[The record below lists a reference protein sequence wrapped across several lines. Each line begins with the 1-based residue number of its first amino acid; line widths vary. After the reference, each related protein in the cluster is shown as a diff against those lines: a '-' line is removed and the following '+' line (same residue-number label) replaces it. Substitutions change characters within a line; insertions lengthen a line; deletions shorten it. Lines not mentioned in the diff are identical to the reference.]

1 MNSTFDP
8 LVGQVL
14 DDRYEIV
21 AKIARGGMATVYRA
35 RDLRLSRQVAIKVMR
50 SDLGEDDEFAAKFDR
65 EARAAAVLGHPNVV
79 SIFDQGSSEG
89 KPYIVMEYIEGETLR
104 KVISREAPMSPERA
118 LDVFEQVAA
127 ALAAA
132 HEAGVVHRDIKPEN
146 VLIAERGQ
154 VKVADFGLA
163 RQVGSP
169 QMTATG
175 VLVGTASY
183 LPPELVTHSRP
194 DGRSDVYSAG
204 VVLFELLTGKKP
216 HTGENNYQIA
226 YRHVNVDIEKPSERL
241 AEIGHAADWPIPD
254 YVDTL
259 VLAATARDPRAR
271 IVDGRELL
279 TAVRRAKLELA
290 RGGGRD
296 NPALAAALLPD
307 SPPEEDPQ
315 PVRPRTVDR
324 PRPASGPT
332 PETIVVRR
340 EQWRATSPSVTPV
353 PAPEVAPVSPSSP
366 SSYDRPRSQ
375 RTPVFP
381 QLHVSQ
387 DPVHRRRRGAL
398 LLALVILV
406 TAGLGVGSWWWTAG
420 RFTTVPPL
428 AAMNEVKAN
437 EAAAANAVE
446 LVLSWEHSE
455 SVPKGQVISTDPGAG
470 ERVLRN
476 ATVQVVMSL
485 GPERYP
491 MPQVVGLTRDQAE
504 KAITDGRMVVGKVKE
519 SWSETKPV
527 GEVLKASE
535 KEGEQ
540 LKKGTEITL
549 TVSKGPEPIRFPDL
563 VDAPAEEAKK
573 QLDELGFEVKPSE
586 EHSSTVEAGR
596 VIRQDP
602 RTGEGKRGDTVNL
615 VVSLGPEMIE
625 IPSVRLKSSGE
636 AEKILKDLGFEV
648 AIERNSDFPIP
659 LDLASGTDPGEG
671 KTAPKGSTITL
682 FVT

>member
-1 MNSTFDP
+1 MSFD
-8 LVGQVL
+8 L
-14 DDRYEIV
+14 
-21 AKIARGGMATVYRA
+21 AT
-35 RDLRLSRQVAIKVMR
+35 
-50 SDLGEDDEFAAKFDR
+50 
-65 EARAAAVLGHPNVV
+65 
-79 SIFDQGSSEG
+79 
-89 KPYIVMEYIEGETLR
+89 
-104 KVISREAPMSPERA
+104 
-118 LDVFEQVAA
+118 
-127 ALAAA
+127 
-132 HEAGVVHRDIKPEN
+132 
-146 VLIAERGQ
+146 
-154 VKVADFGLA
+154 
-163 RQVGSP
+163 
-169 QMTATG
+169 
-175 VLVGTASY
+175 
-183 LPPELVTHSRP
+183 
-194 DGRSDVYSAG
+194 
-204 VVLFELLTGKKP
+204 
-216 HTGENNYQIA
+216 
-226 YRHVNVDIEKPSERL
+226 RL
-241 AEIGHAADWPIPD
+241 AERRVAHLYRQRPLLESPQGPQ
-254 YVDTL
+254 V
-259 VLAATARDPRAR
+259 R
-271 IVDGRELL
+271 VDGRELL

-573 QLDELGFEVKPSE
+573 QLDELGFEVKSSE